1 MDARQISVNTTQP
14 AAQTSGTSANTENA
28 AAAQEAQG
36 QTTRSETESSQKTYT
51 VTDSDTLWGIAQRFL
66 GDGAQWDTIYNANRE
81 AIENAAKQH
90 GRSSSDQG
98 HRIYAGT
105 KLTIRK

>member
-1 MDARQISVNTTQP
+1 MKDYQAKNIRNIAVVGHGSEGKTTLVE
-14 AAQTSGTSANTENA
+14 ALLYTSGTIDR
-28 AAAQEAQG
+28 QG
-36 QTTRSETESSQKTYT
+36 RVEDGNT

-98 HRIYAGT
+98 HWIYAGT